1 MPLLPKWSL
10 PGGAQ
15 GVCVFIFVLVA
26 YTVQT
31 EAIKYVQHFAGYNK
45 PLLLLYVT
53 HSSFIALLP
62 AYLFVLWLTGRYPA
76 GVTTTLK
83 RKISLHA
90 NILGR
95 RLGITHSPLSGA
107 ERSYIMTGMIVILT
121 VGLTVPSL
129 SWFFAVPFTSMGCIT
144 SIYNTFSIW
153 AMLLAV
159 FVLGESWGIR
169 DAVAV
174 ICACVGVTLVAFG
187 SPNGSTTNAPFAIIG
202 NPLALLG
209 AISMAGYEIVYRIIA
224 VFDEDEQG
232 VAYAPLSRE
241 EEEESQSSVYYPKLP
256 FGLYAIT
263 MTTGIGLSTLAL
275 FWIPL
280 LAAHLC
286 GFETI
291 ELPTNTSTCVVI
303 GISIMCGVLFNGAFT
318 VLLSLWGPVL
328 ASVSCL
334 LTTVFVQIADMALGM
349 PVTWMSIFGC
359 SIVTA
364 GFACLVWS

>member
-1 MPLLPKWSL
+1 M
-10 PGGAQ
+10 
-15 GVCVFIFVLVA
+15 FIFVLVA

-31 EAIKYVQHFAGYNK
+31 EAIQYVQHFGGYNK

-76 GVTTTLK
+76 GTTTALK
-83 RKISLHA
+83 RKLSFHA
-90 NILGR
+90 GILGR

-121 VGLTVPSL
+121 IGLTVPSL

-159 FVLGESWGIR
+159 FVLGEPWGIR
-169 DAVAV
+169 DAAAV
-174 ICACVGVTLVAFG
+174 VCACAGVALVAFG
-187 SPNGSTTNAPFAIIG
+187 SSNGSTTNAPFAIIG
-202 NPLALLG
+202 NAFALLG

-232 VAYAPLSRE
+232 DAYAPLNRD
-241 EEEESQSSVYYPKLP
+241 EEEESQSSVHYQKLP

-263 MTTGIGLSTLAL
+263 MTTGIGLGTLAL

-280 LAAHLC
+280 LVAHLY

-291 ELPTNTSTCVVI
+291 ELPSNTGTCVVI
-303 GISIMCGVLFNGAFT
+303 GISILCGVLFNGAFT

-334 LTTVFVQIADMALGM
+334 LTTVFVQIADVALGM
-349 PVTWMSIFGC
+349 PVTWMSILGC
-359 SIVTA
+359 SIVAA
-364 GFACLVWS
+364 GFACLVCS